1 MSSQV
6 QLPSISVSFFPTI
19 SPIPYSGPSGSYYKQ
34 LKMICSIEYDPH
46 PPALCV
52 SIVLTLVLLFS
63 PADIPEIP
71 ESIKF
76 CRALEIADFSGNPL
90 SR

>member
-1 MSSQV
+1 MTPQFY
-6 QLPSISVSFFPTI
+6 ICVSMVLTPV
-19 SPIPYSGPSGSYYKQ
+19 SP
-34 LKMICSIEYDPH
+34 PH
-46 PPALCV
+46 PH
-52 SIVLTLVLLFS
+52 LLLS